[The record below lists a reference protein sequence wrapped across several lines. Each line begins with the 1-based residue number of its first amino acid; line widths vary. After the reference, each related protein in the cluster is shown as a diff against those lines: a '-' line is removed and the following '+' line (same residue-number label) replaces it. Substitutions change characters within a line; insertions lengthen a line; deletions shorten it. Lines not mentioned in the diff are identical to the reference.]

1 MLSEDPADDDAA
13 TDPAPDP
20 SAIDPLLLDPPEEP
34 AAAAAEVAP
43 RTLLPSIDLRLPE
56 VAPAAEKPA
65 EVGPRIWRCCYRSL
79 HRFWH
84 FKIKLEPSN
93 AFRILQKYN
102 DTFSLNASAKLHL
115 CADARFVCLQSS
127 DFILIVT
134 CSKLG
139 LGKEI
144 VSGL

>member
-56 VAPAAEKPA
+56 VAPAAE
-65 EVGPRIWRCCYRSL
+65 
-79 HRFWH
+79 
-84 FKIKLEPSN
+84 
-93 AFRILQKYN
+93 
-102 DTFSLNASAKLHL
+102 
-115 CADARFVCLQSS
+115 
-127 DFILIVT
+127 
-134 CSKLG
+134 
-139 LGKEI
+139 
-144 VSGL
+144 